1 MAELQGKSKCTP
13 LIDAWLTNLQ
23 WLVQWMLPK
32 QMRGCFPIHVNCIDN
47 IRRTWSEK
55 KKIDLLASLN
65 LDVHFFWSN
74 QAWSMREDSDE
85 KDSDDAQN
93 FRYARP
99 SAPYDCQ
106 CRAMNTQADQ
116 CETSTDELMLSPEHG
131 LSWVLHSW
139 TPSITQ
145 ANLWWSTE
153 IHNSMGIQIVPYK
166 LLGKRVKHQNL
177 HVNVT
182 ICELKD

>member
-85 KDSDDAQN
+85 KEWRRAEFQICKTIGTLWLSVQGN
-93 FRYARP
+93 EYAGR
-99 SAPYDCQ
+99 S
-106 CRAMNTQADQ
+106 MW
-116 CETSTDELMLSPEHG
+116 ETSTDELMLSPEHG

-177 HVNVT
+177 
-182 ICELKD
+182 